1 LKPEALTRTK
11 VTVRFRFKFKF
22 KFRVTVR
29 RGSLVSSLSYP
40 IYLTEPRSEGNR
52 DGGKFVSWLRR
63 MPMEDERSFLIARSS
78 AAVLRILTGILTK
91 TLWPTNATVSQDHE
105 ERSEMG
111 AKPEQFQAK
120 IARPSFATQIL
131 QKFISFKCTKMR
143 KCLKIKYMT
152 VHIYGPGM
160 ADSVKVLLVLV
171 LQTRLRIS
179 AQFMRLP
186 TGSRKAPKAIRLN
199 VEKLRIS
206 VPVRRSAIFNC

>member
-1 LKPEALTRTK
+1 
-11 VTVRFRFKFKF
+11 
-22 KFRVTVR
+22 
-29 RGSLVSSLSYP
+29 
-40 IYLTEPRSEGNR
+40 
-52 DGGKFVSWLRR
+52 

-111 AKPEQFQAK
+111 AKPEQFQAE